1 MKVSIEISTHLQA
14 LLTAHC
20 ENHNQKLK
28 ILEMLNDDELT
39 PFGKIEL
46 IAAYNELE
54 RNNSLTCRS
63 IADALYSSVFDDFM
77 K

>member
-1 MKVSIEISTHLQA
+1 MKINIEVSTHLQA
-14 LLTAHC
+14 LLTTHC

-28 ILEMLNDDELT
+28 ILELLNDDELT

-63 IADALYSSVFDDFM
+63 IADALYANVFDEAM